1 VEILDK
7 LLEIFIVTLI
17 LFMYH
22 FLWQIC
28 NDDGGL
34 NYHIDEAIVY
44 AGTNIDER
52 TILGQHEVES
62 YIGPLCTIALRPL
75 SVSLYRRMRR
85 PL

>member
-1 VEILDK
+1 MGRNYNI
-7 LLEIFIVTLI
+7 
-17 LFMYH
+17 
-22 FLWQIC
+22 
-28 NDDGGL
+28 DDAL
-34 NYHIDEAIVY
+34 VY

-75 SVSLYRRMRR
+75 SVSLYRRMRH